1 MAVVRKKKN
10 EWHHALQQTPR
21 MWMSLSFT
29 LGWLLTVKNL
39 SNALLLFLSFLGSE
53 VKTKG
58 LSTVLH
64 LNFAQAAKVEL
75 CRLSPALYQ
84 KNKLAEDSGVS
95 FGPLPLLGL
104 EAPGHNHLV
113 SNF

>member
-1 MAVVRKKKN
+1 VN
-10 EWHHALQQTPR
+10 EFILHFGL
-21 MWMSLSFT
+21 
-29 LGWLLTVKNL
+29 LLTVKNL
-39 SNALLLFLSFLGSE
+39 SKALLLFLSFLGPE

-64 LNFAQAAKVEL
+64 LNFAQAAKVESSSG
-75 CRLSPALYQ
+75 CRLLCTQ
-84 KNKLAEDSGVS
+84 KKTLAEDSGAS
-95 FGPLPLLGL
+95 FGPLPLLEL

>member
-1 MAVVRKKKN
+1 MLCSKKVN
-10 EWHHALQQTPR
+10 EFILH
-21 MWMSLSFT
+21 F
-29 LGWLLTVKNL
+29 GFLLTVKNV
-39 SNALLLFLSFLGSE
+39 SKALLLFLSFLGSE

-58 LSTVLH
+58 LSTVLQ
-64 LNFAQAAKVEL
+64 LNFAQVAKVEL
-75 CRLSPALYQ
+75 FRLSPALYPQ
-84 KNKLAEDSGVS
+84 KTEDSGAS